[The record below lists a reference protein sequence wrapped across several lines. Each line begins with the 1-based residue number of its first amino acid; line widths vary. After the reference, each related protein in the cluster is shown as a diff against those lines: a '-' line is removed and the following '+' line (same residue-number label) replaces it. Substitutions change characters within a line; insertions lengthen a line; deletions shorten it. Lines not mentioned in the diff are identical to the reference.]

1 MQVGDLVT
9 LRDIPR
15 TRQHRTH
22 HYFGKM
28 GIIVEWDDDEE
39 ASSVG
44 PCGWVK
50 WPFNFD
56 WDIEYEEDLELIS
69 GSG

>member
-1 MQVGDLVT
+1 MKVGDLVT
-9 LRDIPR
+9 LRDMPR
-15 TRQHRTH
+15 TRQDRTH
-22 HYFGKM
+22 HYFGKI
-28 GIIVEWDDDEE
+28 GVIVEWDDDERR
-39 ASSVG
+39 G

-69 GSG
+69 ESR